1 MKNQFVVIDSNANR
15 FTFVKPE
22 LDLGNGYSDY
32 VLSEINGEPSPYCF
46 NINAGIIR
54 GSVDKP
60 QCYPVTVQRMLIED
74 ARMAPSIEAAIA
86 AL

>member
-1 MKNQFVVIDSNANR
+1 MKDQFVVIDNGNR

-22 LDLGNGYSDY
+22 INLGNGYSDY
-32 VLSEINGEPSPYCF
+32 VLSEVNGEPSPFCF
-46 NINAGIIR
+46 NINSGIVR

-74 ARMAPSIEAAIA
+74 ARMAKHIEAVIA